1 MKPKFCPNCG
11 KELIDESFHLKSFS
25 SLIFNEGKEN
35 QLVVPVKGW
44 GIDCFHCNWEGEI
57 LPSENGD

>member
-1 MKPKFCPNCG
+1 MTGDLSTMKPKFCPNCG

-35 QLVVPVKGW
+35 ELIVSVKGW
-44 GIDCFHCNWEGEI
+44 GMCYFSWKNWG
-57 LPSENGD
+57 S